1 MTVPIRLRLTAWYFG
16 VMLLTLSL
24 FGVGMFVAIRVAVGQ
39 VVDRDLHLRLA
50 GVEEFMGRRIAQTSP
65 DHLQHE
71 IREHTGMRPG
81 GDLLQIS
88 TPDGKWLFQSDAM
101 RQLSLSPGAALS
113 PSTSSSETSS
123 SATVVI
129 RGIPVR
135 VLTAWT
141 VIDAATYGFQLAAP
155 MDQPFTVLS
164 RFGWLLLG
172 SIPVLVAL
180 ATIGGY
186 AMSRRAL
193 APIQRI
199 TDEARLISAEHLSR
213 RLEVPAARDE
223 LQRLSITLNEMIDR
237 LQQAFHKITHFTADA
252 SHELRTPVS
261 LIRST
266 AELALMES
274 RDEET
279 YRAAL
284 RDNMEEAIRMTA
296 LIEDLLILARADS
309 EDASIR
315 MTTVNMAESLQD
327 AFVQAKPIAIAN
339 RIDMRLEVA
348 EGRMTV
354 MGDANAVRRLFLI
367 LMDNGLKYTPAG
379 GWLSASVRNQGDH
392 VVVELRDSGIGIS
405 EEDLPNIFE
414 RFYRADKARSRTF
427 GVGLGLSLAKC
438 IANSH
443 DTDIEVESSLGHG
456 STFRVR
462 FRRT

>member
-1 MTVPIRLRLTAWYFG
+1 
-16 VMLLTLSL
+16 
-24 FGVGMFVAIRVAVGQ
+24 
-39 VVDRDLHLRLA
+39 
-50 GVEEFMGRRIAQTSP
+50 
-65 DHLQHE
+65 
-71 IREHTGMRPG
+71 MRPG
-81 GDLLQIS
+81 GELLQIATS
-88 TPDGKWLFQSDAM
+88 DGKWLFQSEAM
-101 RQLSLSPGAALS
+101 RQLGLSFETALPPG
-113 PSTSSSETSS
+113 TSSSETR
-123 SATVVI
+123 VI

-135 VLTAWT
+135 VLTEWT
-141 VIDAATYGFQLAAP
+141 MIDAATYGFQLAAP
-155 MDQPFTVLS
+155 MDHSFTVLS

-213 RLEVPAARDE
+213 RLAVPAARDE
-223 LQRLSITLNEMIDR
+223 LQRLSLTLNEMIDR
-237 LQQAFHKITHFTADA
+237 LQHAFHKVTHFTADA

-284 RDNMEEAIRMTA
+284 RDNMEEAVRMTA
-296 LIEDLLILARADS
+296 LIEDLLTLARADS
-309 EDASIR
+309 GDVFIR
-315 MTTVNMAESLQD
+315 FTTLNLAESLQD
-327 AFVQAKPIAIAN
+327 AFVQVKPIGVAN
-339 RIDMRLEVA
+339 RIDMFLDVA
-348 EGRMTV
+348 EEQMTV
-354 MGDANAVRRLFLI
+354 MGDFNSVRRLFLI
-367 LMDNGLKYTPAG
+367 LLDNGIKYTPAG
-379 GWLSASVRNQGDH
+379 GWLSASARNQGEH
-392 VVVELRDSGIGIS
+392 VIVELRDSGIGIS

-414 RFYRADKARSRTF
+414 RFYRADKARSRTG

-438 IANSH
+438 IASSH
-443 DTDIEVESSLGHG
+443 ATNIEVESSLGHG

>member
-24 FGVGMFVAIRVAVGQ
+24 FGVGMFVAMNLAIGQ
-39 VVDRDLHLRLA
+39 AVDRDLHLRLA
-50 GVEEFMGRRIAQTSP
+50 GVEEFMGRRIPQTP
-65 DHLQHE
+65 LDRLQHE
-71 IREHTGMRPG
+71 IRERTGMRPG
-81 GDLLQIS
+81 GELLQIAS
-88 TPDGKWLFQSDAM
+88 PDGSWLFQSEAM
-101 RQLSLSPGAALS
+101 RQLGLSAGAVLPPG
-113 PSTSSSETSS
+113 TSS
-123 SATVVI
+123 SATRVI
-129 RGIPVR
+129 RGVPVR
-135 VLTAWT
+135 VLTEW
-141 VIDAATYGFQLAAP
+141 VMIDAATYGFQLAAP
-155 MDQPFTVLS
+155 MDHSFTVLS

-172 SIPVLVAL
+172 SIPLLVAL
-180 ATIGGY
+180 ASIGGY

-193 APIQRI
+193 APIHRI
-199 TDEARLISAEHLSR
+199 TEEARLITVEHLSR
-213 RLEVPAARDE
+213 RLAVPAARDE
-223 LQRLSITLNEMIDR
+223 LQRLSLTLNEMIDR
-237 LQQAFHKITHFTADA
+237 LQHAFHKVTHFTADA

-284 RDNMEEAIRMTA
+284 RDNLEEAVRMTE
-296 LIEDLLILARADS
+296 LIEDLLTLARADS
-309 EDASIR
+309 GDASLR
-315 MTTVNMAESLQD
+315 FTTLNVAESLRD
-327 AFVQAKPIAIAN
+327 AFVQAKPIGVAN
-339 RIDMRLEVA
+339 RIDMQLEIA
-348 EGRMTV
+348 KEQMTV
-354 MGDANAVRRLFLI
+354 MGDFNSVRRLFLI
-367 LMDNGLKYTPAG
+367 LLDNGIKYTPAG
-379 GWLSASVRNQGDH
+379 GSLWASARSQGDH

-438 IANSH
+438 IASSH